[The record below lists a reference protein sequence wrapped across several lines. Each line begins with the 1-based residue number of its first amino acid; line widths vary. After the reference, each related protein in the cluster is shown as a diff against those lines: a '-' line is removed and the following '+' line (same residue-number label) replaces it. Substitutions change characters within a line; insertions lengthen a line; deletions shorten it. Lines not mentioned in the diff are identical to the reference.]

1 MEPEQEPL
9 YLPQYNKSAHAGK
22 GDRAPRSTWPIV
34 PRPLTVLILEG
45 WCVGFKPLTEA
56 ELERRWR
63 EAQESLSSPA
73 TTTESQDSD
82 RTKGLLAR
90 HELEHLRQVNDALSS
105 YQAVLNDKFDIFIH
119 LDIPTSPALEWVYT
133 WRKEQESQLRL
144 EKGPENAMT
153 DEQVEK
159 FVDGYMPAYELYL
172 EGVRRGVFE
181 GTNKRGRQ
189 LRIVLDRGR
198 RVLGREVI

>member
-1 MEPEQEPL
+1 ML
-9 YLPQYNKSAHAGK
+9 G
-22 GDRAPRSTWPIV
+22 
-34 PRPLTVLILEG
+34 
-45 WCVGFKPLTEA
+45 
-56 ELERRWR
+56 
-63 EAQESLSSPA
+63 
-73 TTTESQDSD
+73 
-82 RTKGLLAR
+82 R
-90 HELEHLRQVNDALSS
+90 HKLEHLRQVNDALKA
-105 YQAVLNDKFDIFIH
+105 YQTVLNDHLDLFIH
-119 LDIPTSPALEWVYT
+119 LDIPTSSALEWVYA

-144 EKGPENAMT
+144 EKGLENAMT

-181 GTNKRGRQ
+181 GTDKRGRQ